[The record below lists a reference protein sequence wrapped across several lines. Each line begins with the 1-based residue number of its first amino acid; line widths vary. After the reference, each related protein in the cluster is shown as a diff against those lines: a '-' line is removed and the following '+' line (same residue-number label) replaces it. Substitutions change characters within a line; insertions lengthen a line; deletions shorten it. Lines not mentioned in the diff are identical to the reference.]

1 MIITQTPFRMSFFG
15 GGTDMENFFKEHGGA
30 VLSTTFD
37 KYCYVNVRHLPRFFD
52 YSTELSYSKT
62 ERVTDINDIQHPA
75 IRNAM
80 KMLDMH
86 EIRLTYEADLPA
98 RSGLGTSSSFAV
110 GMLNAFYAL
119 KGKYYLYLED
129 DRLYKIERVTDSL
142 IYLKDM
148 ERPAWAARV
157 LRPNQYDAELA
168 KNPLNDYLLA
178 GQESALKDSRCVYK
192 ECLYSMLDAVQQ
204 SEIYPYLRDR
214 DVDADEAEKELR
226 NKIDELLEQNAK
238 TAPLY
243 LEASQNWENFKDWLV
258 EDIFQRTYQDV
269 ITDRRDAVA
278 LYQDSK
284 DAPQWVRGIMV
295 PYAAEEK
302 AVEPTLQPLPLD
314 AVNEYNALKERYPDA
329 LVGYEQYGN
338 FEFYGEDAK
347 RVSELLGSKLLEKE
361 TALGKVEVS
370 GFPREQWASQ
380 AMKLWKQGESV
391 YLSGQQEDGTHAQ
404 TKYFR
409 REEYLPVNTIIELD
423 DREFRVD
430 SVNFEQ
436 GTVSLQDMT
445 LAKEAR
451 YPIFRTEPLEYIRHL
466 YEQADVPM
474 KEAIETTV
482 FTALHNAGVAYEDFS
497 PEQMDVIY
505 SVAESGG
512 ELEELLNPDFSPE
525 QMQLIADVQT
535 RTDAIHRS
543 AADDAVKPLTS
554 KPMTPEEVN
563 HARRQHNLPLDSG
576 AETEQPVQPKQEPM
590 NFRITDDDLGA
601 GGAKTKFKANIEAIR
616 LLQTLDAEQRQATAE
631 EQEVLSRYVGWGGIP
646 QAFDEKNT
654 DWAKEYAELK
664 SLLPADEYSEAR
676 ASTLNAFYTSPT
688 VIKAMY
694 EALSNMGLSKGN
706 VLEPSCGVG
715 NFMGLVPES
724 MENIKMY
731 GVELDNVSGRIAQQL
746 YQKNK
751 IAVQGFETMQFPDSF
766 FDCVVGN
773 VPFGNYKVPDKRYDR
788 HNFLIHDYFIA
799 KSLDLVRPGG
809 VVAVV
814 TSSGTMDKKDSSVR
828 EYSGRIAAIVCWHLL
843 RFWTRIKTS
852 SGWQIFSR
860 NALFASRNPSPLW
873 ILRVKPWHSPLEKKQ
888 RSMCRLWQNFAERQ
902 SRK

>member
-1 MIITQTPFRMSFFG
+1 MVEEPQ
-15 GGTDMENFFKEHGGA
+15 KQA
-30 VLSTTFD
+30 A
-37 KYCYVNVRHLPRFFD
+37 KYSRNVGD
-52 YSTELSYSKT
+52 
-62 ERVTDINDIQHPA
+62 
-75 IRNAM
+75 
-80 KMLDMH
+80 
-86 EIRLTYEADLPA
+86 
-98 RSGLGTSSSFAV
+98 
-110 GMLNAFYAL
+110 
-119 KGKYYLYLED
+119 YLYLED

-436 GTVSLQDMT
+436 ETVSLQDMT

-497 PEQMDVIY
+497 
-505 SVAESGG
+505 
-512 ELEELLNPDFSPE
+512 
-525 QMQLIADVQT
+525 
-535 RTDAIHRS
+535 RS
-543 AADDAVKPLTS
+543 RW
-554 KPMTPEEVN
+554 M
-563 HARRQHNLPLDSG
+563 
-576 AETEQPVQPKQEPM
+576 
-590 NFRITDDDLGA
+590 
-601 GGAKTKFKANIEAIR
+601 
-616 LLQTLDAEQRQATAE
+616 
-631 EQEVLSRYVGWGGIP
+631 
-646 QAFDEKNT
+646 
-654 DWAKEYAELK
+654 
-664 SLLPADEYSEAR
+664 
-676 ASTLNAFYTSPT
+676 
-688 VIKAMY
+688 
-694 EALSNMGLSKGN
+694 
-706 VLEPSCGVG
+706 
-715 NFMGLVPES
+715 
-724 MENIKMY
+724 
-731 GVELDNVSGRIAQQL
+731 
-746 YQKNK
+746 
-751 IAVQGFETMQFPDSF
+751 
-766 FDCVVGN
+766 
-773 VPFGNYKVPDKRYDR
+773 
-788 HNFLIHDYFIA
+788 
-799 KSLDLVRPGG
+799 
-809 VVAVV
+809 
-814 TSSGTMDKKDSSVR
+814 
-828 EYSGRIAAIVCWHLL
+828 
-843 RFWTRIKTS
+843 
-852 SGWQIFSR
+852 
-860 NALFASRNPSPLW
+860 
-873 ILRVKPWHSPLEKKQ
+873 
-888 RSMCRLWQNFAERQ
+888 
-902 SRK
+902 